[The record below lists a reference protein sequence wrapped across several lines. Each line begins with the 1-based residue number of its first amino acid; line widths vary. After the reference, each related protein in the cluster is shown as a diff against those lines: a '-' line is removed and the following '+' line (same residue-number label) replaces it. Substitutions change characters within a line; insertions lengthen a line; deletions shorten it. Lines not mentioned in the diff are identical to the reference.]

1 METQNT
7 SNSQSNLEKE
17 KQSLRNQGPWLQTLL
32 QRYSNQKNIVHY
44 KNKNID
50 QRKRIESTEINPY
63 TYGQLTYNMEA
74 RVYNGEESI
83 Q

>member
-1 METQNT
+1 M
-7 SNSQSNLEKE
+7 
-17 KQSLRNQGPWLQTLL
+17 
-32 QRYSNQKNIVHY
+32 VHY

-74 RVYNGEESI
+74 RVYNGEKRVSSI
-83 Q
+83 SGA